1 MTNKNY
7 SAPTQQGEDTQV
19 CAEQMDQQ
27 QAAQDQ
33 SRELG
38 GFDTLGLRSRV
49 LAAVADM
56 GYTEPTPVQKLAI
69 PEVLAGRDVLAAA
82 QTGTGKT
89 AAFLLPAM
97 SMLSRG
103 GRRAKPKML
112 VVTPT
117 RELAQ
122 QIDGCARSIARRTR
136 HATLT
141 VVGGLSYNPQIAGL
155 RRGVDV
161 LVATPGRLV
170 DLIEQGACQLDGVE
184 LLVLD
189 EADRMLDMGFL
200 PAVRTI
206 VNELPQERQTLLFS
220 ATLDDKAIGAIKDLV
235 HEPARVEIAPENTP
249 ADTVDQFVLPIDQ
262 RKKSEALIN
271 ILDAYGPER
280 TIVFARTKR
289 RADSVVE
296 KLQDAG
302 ISAAPIHGDCSQAAR
317 QRALNSFKVGKVNV
331 LVATDVLA
339 RGIDVSEVRYVVN
352 FDIPDEPVDYIHRI
366 GRTGRAGERG
376 WAITMVTQR
385 DLYDFYEIEK
395 MMNVRTEMF
404 DAERLDIDCGN
415 NKPKLDPERDP
426 AKGGRGG
433 SKSKSKSK
441 AKSFRSSRPS
451 RQKSAE
457 KTVDCGCDQGACEIE
472 KSDKYGDD
480 LRHSR
485 PRRNKNARKGDAAY
499 ANKDQRDRKQSGS
512 KKQAPTHKRK
522 QHADEGASKAER
534 YDKNTRRERPSDSL
548 IDNAEGMSERH
559 SNRKDNQRRSSQR
572 SGERKGSQRFNRDG
586 ERKNENRSADRNNAQ
601 RKNNRAHS
609 EGDFER
615 NERRSRNTQKRASE
629 PNHTNRAHK
638 NNANRNA
645 RSAQKNGYKSN
656 RANYSMN
663 AKAGKGASRRRPG
676 DKGGARAKH

>member
-1 MTNKNY
+1 MTNKNN
-7 SAPTQQGEDTQV
+7 SVPTEQGGQTQV
-19 CAEQMDQQ
+19 CAEQIDQQ
-27 QAAQDQ
+27 QVAQDQ
-33 SRELG
+33 PCELG

-69 PEVLAGRDVLAAA
+69 PEVLAGHDVLAAA

-97 SMLSRG
+97 SMLGRG

-206 VNELPQERQTLLFS
+206 VNELPDERQTLLFS

-262 RKKSEALIN
+262 RKKSAALIN

-296 KLQDAG
+296 KLQQAG

-317 QRALNSFKVGKVNV
+317 TRALNSFKAGKVNV

-385 DLYDFYEIEK
+385 DLFDFYEIEK
-395 MMNVRTEMF
+395 MMNVRTEIF
-404 DAERLDIDCGN
+404 DAARLDIDCGN

-433 SKSKSKSK
+433 AKAQSKSS
-441 AKSFRSSRPS
+441 RSSRPS
-451 RQKSAE
+451 RQKSVQ
-457 KTVDCGCDQGACEIE
+457 KTEGCNREHGACEIE

-485 PRRNKNARKGDAAY
+485 PRKNKNSCKQDATC
-499 ANKDQRDRKQSGS
+499 ANKDQCSCRQNGA

-522 QHADEGASKAER
+522 QQVNEGASKAER
-534 YDKNTRRERPSDSL
+534 YDKNVHRKRPSDLL
-548 IDNAEGMSERH
+548 IDNAEGMCERP
-559 SNRKDNQRRSSQR
+559 SNCKDNQCGGSQR
-572 SGERKGSQRFNRDG
+572 SVERKGSQRKRGHRNH
-586 ERKNENRSADRNNAQ
+586 ESNSERSARTNAARTSQ
-601 RKNNRAHS
+601 S
-609 EGDFER
+609 
-615 NERRSRNTQKRASE
+615 
-629 PNHTNRAHK
+629 HK

-656 RANYSMN
+656 RASYSLN
-663 AKAGKGASRRRPG
+663 AKSNKGTSRRRPG